1 MVSEIVKRVK
11 RNMFDEFDEVVKQKT
26 SLTNYLVKL
35 CVCVKNYIE
44 KYKIVTL

>member
-11 RNMFDEFDEVVKQKT
+11 RNVFDEFDEVVKQNT

-35 CVCVKNYIE
+35 CVCVL
-44 KYKIVTL
+44 KIT